1 MTSKIKYQKDY
12 TEFNETYQLVL
23 PLSLEGLVPNDDSV
37 RLLSHELEELDYT
50 LLYKASR
57 IEITILFPNQIGN
70 QFVSKNT
77 FGIGNEQCQ
86 YIKLL
91 TCQVDHPFPNPD
103 SAVFQA

>member
-1 MTSKIKYQKDY
+1 MLIKATRKSRGFSLQMFKFIADPGDTLNVVWKIRFKTQFL
-12 TEFNETYQLVL
+12 TQLTYMIM
-23 PLSLEGLVPNDDSV
+23 N
-37 RLLSHELEELDYT
+37 RF
-50 LLYKASR
+50 SR

-91 TCQVDHPFPNPD
+91 TCQVDNPFPNPD
-103 SAVFQA
+103 SAVFQT